1 MPMRSTRLSCFQA
14 LCALLLVCG
23 LPGPQAR
30 ADDRLQVDI
39 IERASGRV
47 LPSWQHDGRRHVA
60 GEPGVRYLIR
70 VRNTTPRRLLA
81 VVSVDG
87 VNVLSGETAAPDQ
100 RGYVLAPW
108 STSEIDGWRKS
119 LDEVAAFYFTELPD
133 SYAARTRRPDN
144 VGVIGLAVFEA
155 WEAPPRPRAELEWA
169 RERAA
174 PAPLDDTTQD
184 ALGAA
189 RAEAPA
195 AAARIGT
202 GHGERYTSV
211 VSTTE
216 FRRASST
223 PAEIVT
229 IEYDRHANLVARG
242 IVPPPVVAEPDP
254 FPGRFVPD
262 PDA

>member
-1 MPMRSTRLSCFQA
+1 MPMRATRLSCFHA
-14 LCALLLVCG
+14 FCALLLVCG
-23 LPGPQAR
+23 LPGPHAR
-30 ADDRLQVDI
+30 ADGRLQIDI
-39 IERASGRV
+39 VERATGRA
-47 LPSWQHDGRRHVA
+47 LPSWQHGGRRYVA
-60 GEPGVRYLIR
+60 GEPGVRYLVR

-87 VNVLSGETAAPDQ
+87 INVLSGETAAPDQ

-108 STSEIDGWRKS
+108 STSQIDGWRKS

-133 SYAARTRRPDN
+133 SYAARTHRPAN

-155 WEAPPRPRAELEWA
+155 WEAPSAGVESEVA

-174 PAPLDDTTQD
+174 PSPRMDAAQD
-184 ALGAA
+184 APGAA
-189 RAEAPA
+189 RAEAP

-202 GHGERYTSV
+202 GHGERHASV

-216 FRRASST
+216 FRRASSI
-223 PAEIVT
+223 PAEIVD

-242 IVPPPVVAEPDP
+242 IVPPPAAPNP
-254 FPGRFVPD
+254 FPLGFVPD

>member
-1 MPMRSTRLSCFQA
+1 MPMRSIRLSCFQS
-14 LCALLLVCG
+14 LCTLLLVCG

-30 ADDRLQVDI
+30 ADGRLQIDI
-39 IERASGRV
+39 VERASGRV
-47 LPSWQHDGRRHVA
+47 LPSWQHDGRRYVA
-60 GEPGVRYLIR
+60 GEPGARYLVR

-87 VNVLSGETAAPDQ
+87 INVLSGETAAPNQ

-108 STSEIDGWRKS
+108 STSRIDGWRKS

-155 WEAPPRPRAELEWA
+155 WEAPRPSAKIEA
-169 RERAA
+169 PPERAA
-174 PAPLDDTTQD
+174 PAPRMDAAQD
-184 ALGAA
+184 ALGGA
-189 RAEAPA
+189 RAEAP

-216 FRRASST
+216 FRRASNT
-223 PAEIVT
+223 PNEIIA
-229 IEYDRHANLVARG
+229 IEYDRRANLVARG
-242 IVPPPVVAEPDP
+242 VVPPPIVAEPNP
-254 FPGRFVPD
+254 FPQAFVPD